1 MMAALTMPA
10 PPPFSVDGVPIR
22 LVAADAI
29 RQARAALDA
38 RRRTA
43 LAPVAAIPLPGEAGA
58 AALPPACP
66 RLARIT
72 RTFLLTELRLDAL
85 RVAAEAADM
94 RDHIEG
100 LAAGR
105 SYGDPDLYG
114 LTPADFAARFLPE
127 ARARAERAGAIA
139 DLLLAL
145 IGREAALEIVLTEGA
160 GV

>member
-1 MMAALTMPA
+1 MMAALPMPA
-10 PPPFSVDGVPIR
+10 PPPFSVDGVPLR

-38 RRRTA
+38 RRRFA
-43 LAPVAAIPLPGEAGA
+43 LALDAPTLLPIEPVAVAPLP
-58 AALPPACP
+58 PCP

-72 RTFLLTELRLDAL
+72 RAFLLAELRTDAL

-145 IGREAALEIVLTEGA
+145 IGREVALETVLTEGA

>member
-1 MMAALTMPA
+1 MLATMPA
-10 PPPFSVDGVPIR
+10 PPLTISLAGLPERFTRGEMIAR
-22 LVAADAI
+22 
-29 RQARAALDA
+29 ARAAIAA
-38 RRRTA
+38 RQAATTPAAAPPRSE
-43 LAPVAAIPLPGEAGA
+43 PVAA
-58 AALPPACP
+58 AALPTCP

-72 RTFLLTELRLDAL
+72 RAFPLTELRLDAL
-85 RVAAEAADM
+85 RVAAEAKDM

-127 ARARAERAGAIA
+127 ARARAEKAGALA

-145 IGREAALEIVLTEGA
+145 IGREAELETVLTEGA
-160 GV
+160 CV

>member
-1 MMAALTMPA
+1 MMAALPMPA

-38 RRRTA
+38 KRLAT
-43 LAPVAAIPLPGEAGA
+43 LAPVAPVLPQGEPVAVAPL
-58 AALPPACP
+58 PACP
-66 RLARIT
+66 RLARVT
-72 RTFLLTELRLDAL
+72 RAFLLSELRIDAL

>member
-1 MMAALTMPA
+1 MMAALPMPA

-38 RRRTA
+38 KRRAA
-43 LAPVAAIPLPGEAGA
+43 LTPAAPALPQGEPVVVAPLPV
-58 AALPPACP
+58 CP
-66 RLARIT
+66 TLARIS
-72 RTFLLTELRLDAL
+72 RTFLLAELRIDAL
-85 RVAAEAADM
+85 RVAAEACAM

-145 IGREAALEIVLTEGA
+145 IGREAALETVLTEGA

>member
-1 MMAALTMPA
+1 MMAALPMPA

-38 RRRTA
+38 KRLAT
-43 LAPVAAIPLPGEAGA
+43 LAPVAPVLPQCEPA
-58 AALPPACP
+58 AVASLPACP
-66 RLARIT
+66 RLARVT
-72 RTFLLTELRLDAL
+72 RAFLLSELRIDAL